1 MFHSKSETENLA
13 LYLFVGLV
21 ASCLFALGLL
31 MMKSRAYRLP
41 VAKGPDTLRAIA
53 EWIRDPIWSAGL
65 LVQTVGY
72 TLNIVALSV
81 APISMVSVMMQGGI
95 ALFVLFAVIFLGERA
110 RPREWAG
117 IAITIIGMA
126 ILGASLSAGEAQTPT
141 DHHAMILISI
151 ILLVVGFLPLRIGRL
166 QDNGVGAAISSGVI
180 FGLASLYTK
189 AMTDNYTMRST
200 IGVVYRIVT
209 NPYVYGVIVGN
220 IVGMVALQNSFS
232 SARGIIA
239 MPLSSALSNIVP
251 IAGGMVVFGE
261 GLPSE
266 STAAT
271 MRVVAFILTVPGS
284 ALLGNARDEISS
296 RSHRA
301 VGYDIAVES
310 FDPRP
315 KIQQVRK
322 RQV

>member
-1 MFHSKSETENLA
+1 VFHSNSETETLA
-13 LYLFVGLV
+13 LYLFVALV

-41 VAKGPDTLRAIA
+41 VAKGADTLPAIA
-53 EWIRDPIWSAGL
+53 AWIRDPVWSAGL
-65 LVQTVGY
+65 VVQTVGY
-72 TLNIVALSV
+72 ALNIVALSV

-95 ALFVLFAVIFLGERA
+95 ALFVLFAVMFLGERA

-126 ILGASLSAGEAQTPT
+126 ILGASLSAGETQTPT
-141 DHHAMILISI
+141 DNHAMILISI
-151 ILLVVGFLPLRIGRL
+151 ILLVVGFLPLRIARL

-189 AMTDNYTMRST
+189 AMTDDYAMRST
-200 IGVVYRIVT
+200 IQLAYRIVT

-220 IVGMVALQNSFS
+220 LVGMVVLQNSFS
-232 SARGIIA
+232 SVRGIIA

-251 IAGGMVVFGE
+251 IAGGMVAFGE

-271 MRVVAFILTVPGS
+271 MRVVAFVLTVLGS
-284 ALLGNARDEISS
+284 ALLANAHEEISAEVIA
-296 RSHRA
+296 RSA
-301 VGYDIAVES
+301 TTAVES

-315 KIQQVRK
+315 DIPQVRK

>member
-1 MFHSKSETENLA
+1 MFHSNSQTETLA
-13 LYLFVGLV
+13 LYLFIALV
-21 ASCLFALGLL
+21 ASCLFAVGLL
-31 MMKSRAYRLP
+31 MMKSRAYKLP
-41 VAKGPDTLRAIA
+41 VATGANTLRAIA
-53 EWIRDPIWSAGL
+53 AWIRDPVWSAGL
-65 LVQTVGY
+65 AVQTVGY
-72 TLNIVALSV
+72 ALNIVALSR

-110 RPREWAG
+110 RLREWVG

-126 ILGASLSAGEAQTPT
+126 ILGVSLSAGETQTPT
-141 DHHAMILISI
+141 DNHAMVLTSI
-151 ILLVVGFLPLRIGRL
+151 ILLFVGFLPLRMTRL
-166 QDNGVGAAISSGVI
+166 QGNGVGAAISSGVI

-189 AMTDNYTMRST
+189 AMTNDYEMRST
-200 IGVVYRIVT
+200 IELVYRIVT

-266 STAAT
+266 SIAAT
-271 MRVVAFILTVPGS
+271 MRVAAFILTVLGS
-284 ALLGNARDEISS
+284 ALLANAPEEIS
-296 RSHRA
+296 A
-301 VGYDIAVES
+301 EVVGRVAPI
-310 FDPRP
+310 
-315 KIQQVRK
+315 
-322 RQV
+322 

>member
-1 MFHSKSETENLA
+1 VFHSKSETETLA
-13 LYLFVGLV
+13 LYLFVALV

-41 VAKGPDTLRAIA
+41 VAKGADTLPAIA
-53 EWIRDPIWSAGL
+53 AWIRDPIWSAGL

-72 TLNIVALSV
+72 ALNIVALSV

-95 ALFVLFAVIFLGERA
+95 ALFVLFAVMFLGERA

-117 IAITIIGMA
+117 IAITIIAMA
-126 ILGASLSAGEAQTPT
+126 ILGASLSAGETQTQT
-141 DHHAMILISI
+141 DNHSMILISI

-166 QDNGVGAAISSGVI
+166 QDHGIGAAISSGVI

-189 AMTDNYTMRST
+189 AMTDDYAMRST
-200 IGVVYRIVT
+200 IEVVYRIVT

-220 IVGMVALQNSFS
+220 IVGMVALQNSFTS
-232 SARGIIA
+232 TRGIIA

-261 GLPSE
+261 SLPSE
-266 STAAT
+266 STGAT
-271 MRVVAFILTVPGS
+271 MRVVAFILTVLGS
-284 ALLGNARDEISS
+284 ALLGNAQEEISS

-310 FDPRP
+310 VDPRP
-315 KIQQVRK
+315 NIPQVRQRK
-322 RQV
+322 V

>member
-1 MFHSKSETENLA
+1 VFHSKSETETLA
-13 LYLFVGLV
+13 LYLFVALV

-41 VAKGPDTLRAIA
+41 VAKGADTLQAIA
-53 EWIRDPIWSAGL
+53 VWIRDPVWSAGL
-65 LVQTVGY
+65 VVQTVGY
-72 TLNIVALSV
+72 ALNVVALSG

-95 ALFVLFAVIFLGERA
+95 ALFVLFAVVFLGERA

-117 IAITIIGMA
+117 IAITITGMA
-126 ILGASLSAGEAQTPT
+126 ILGALLSVGETQAPT
-141 DHHAMILISI
+141 DNQAMILISI
-151 ILLVVGFLPLRIGRL
+151 ILLVVGFLPLRISRL
-166 QDNGVGAAISSGVI
+166 QDNGVGAAISSGII

-189 AMTDNYTMRST
+189 AMTDDYEMRST
-200 IGVVYRIVT
+200 IELAYRIIT

-220 IVGMVALQNSFS
+220 IVGMVVLQNSFS

-251 IAGGMVVFGE
+251 IAGGIVVFGE

-271 MRVVAFILTVPGS
+271 MRVVAFVLTVLGS
-284 ALLGNARDEISS
+284 ALLANAQEEISAEVIA
-296 RSHRA
+296 RSA
-301 VGYDIAVES
+301 TTAVES

-315 KIQQVRK
+315 EIRQVRK

>member
-1 MFHSKSETENLA
+1 MFHGNSETETLA
-13 LYLFVGLV
+13 VYLFIALV

-31 MMKSRAYRLP
+31 MMKSRAYKLP
-41 VAKGPDTLRAIA
+41 VATGANTLRAIA
-53 EWIRDPIWSAGL
+53 AWIRDPVWSAGL
-65 LVQTVGY
+65 VVQTVGY
-72 TLNIVALSV
+72 ALNIVALSV

-141 DHHAMILISI
+141 DNYAMILISI
-151 ILLVVGFLPLRIGRL
+151 ILLVVGFVPLRIGRL

-189 AMTDNYTMRST
+189 AMIDDYAMRST
-200 IGVVYRIVT
+200 IELAYRIVS

-220 IVGMVALQNSFS
+220 IVGMIALQNSFS

-251 IAGGMVVFGE
+251 IVGGMIVFGE
-261 GLPSE
+261 RLPPE
-266 STAAT
+266 SNAAT
-271 MRVVAFILTVPGS
+271 MRVVAFILTVFGS
-284 ALLGNARDEISS
+284 ALLGNAQEEISAEVIGQS
-296 RSHRA
+296 A
-301 VGYDIAVES
+301 TI
-310 FDPRP
+310 
-315 KIQQVRK
+315 
-322 RQV
+322 

>member
-1 MFHSKSETENLA
+1 MFNSKSETETLA
-13 LYLFVGLV
+13 LYLFVALV

-41 VAKGPDTLRAIA
+41 VAKGAGTLRAIA
-53 EWIRDPIWSAGL
+53 AWIRDPVWSAGL
-65 LVQTVGY
+65 VVQTVGY
-72 TLNIVALSV
+72 ALNIAALSV

-95 ALFVLFAVIFLGERA
+95 ALFVLSAVMFLGERA

-117 IAITIIGMA
+117 IAITVIGMA
-126 ILGASLSAGEAQTPT
+126 ILGASLSAGETQTPT
-141 DHHAMILISI
+141 DDHAMILISI
-151 ILLVVGFLPLRIGRL
+151 ILLVVGFLPLRIARL

-200 IGVVYRIVT
+200 IEVVYRIVT
-209 NPYVYGVIVGN
+209 NQYVYGVIVGN
-220 IVGMVALQNSFS
+220 IVGMVALQNSFF

-251 IAGGMVVFGE
+251 IAGGMIVFGE

-271 MRVVAFILTVPGS
+271 MRVVAFILTVLGS
-284 ALLGNARDEISS
+284 ALLGNAREEISS

-301 VGYDIAVES
+301 VGRGIAVES
-310 FDPRP
+310 FDLRP

-322 RQV
+322 TQF

>member
-1 MFHSKSETENLA
+1 MFHSNSETETLA
-13 LYLFVGLV
+13 LYLFVALV

-41 VAKGPDTLRAIA
+41 VAKGADTLPAIA
-53 EWIRDPIWSAGL
+53 AWIRDPVWSAGL
-65 LVQTVGY
+65 VVQTVGY
-72 TLNIVALSV
+72 ALNIVALSV

-95 ALFVLFAVIFLGERA
+95 ALFVLFAVMFLGERA

-126 ILGASLSAGEAQTPT
+126 ILGASLSAGETQTPT
-141 DHHAMILISI
+141 DNHAMILISI
-151 ILLVVGFLPLRIGRL
+151 ILLVVGFLPLRIARL

-189 AMTDNYTMRST
+189 AMTDDYAMRST
-200 IGVVYRIVT
+200 IQLAYRIVT

-220 IVGMVALQNSFS
+220 IVGMVVLQNSFS
-232 SARGIIA
+232 SVRGIIA

-251 IAGGMVVFGE
+251 IAGGMVAFGE

-271 MRVVAFILTVPGS
+271 MRVVAFVLTVLGS
-284 ALLGNARDEISS
+284 ALLANAHEEISAEVIA
-296 RSHRA
+296 RSA
-301 VGYDIAVES
+301 TTAVES

-315 KIQQVRK
+315 DIPQVRK

>member
-1 MFHSKSETENLA
+1 VFHSKSETETLA
-13 LYLFVGLV
+13 LYLFVALV

-31 MMKSRAYRLP
+31 MMKSRAQRLP
-41 VAKGPDTLRAIA
+41 VAKGADTLRAIA
-53 EWIRDPIWSAGL
+53 TWIRDPVWSAGL
-65 LVQTVGY
+65 VVQTIGY
-72 TLNIVALSV
+72 ALNIVALSV

-95 ALFVLFAVIFLGERA
+95 ALFVLFAVMFLGERA

-117 IAITIIGMA
+117 IAITIIGMV
-126 ILGASLSAGEAQTPT
+126 ILGASLSAGETQTPT
-141 DHHAMILISI
+141 DNHAMILISI

-189 AMTDNYTMRST
+189 AMTDDYEMRST
-200 IGVVYRIVT
+200 IELAYRIVT

-220 IVGMVALQNSFS
+220 IIGMVVLQNSFS

-251 IAGGMVVFGE
+251 IGGGMVVFGE
-261 GLPSE
+261 SLPSE

-271 MRVVAFILTVPGS
+271 MRVVAFVLTLLGS
-284 ALLGNARDEISS
+284 ALLANAQEKISAEVIT
-296 RSHRA
+296 RSA
-301 VGYDIAVES
+301 TTAVES

-315 KIQQVRK
+315 EIPQVRK
-322 RQV
+322 RKV